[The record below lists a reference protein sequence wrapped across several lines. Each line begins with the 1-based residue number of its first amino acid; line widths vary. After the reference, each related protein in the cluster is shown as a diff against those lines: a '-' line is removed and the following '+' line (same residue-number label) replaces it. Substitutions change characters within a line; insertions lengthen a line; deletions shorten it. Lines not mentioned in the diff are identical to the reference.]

1 MTRRLLLSVLLVAAL
16 CPYFINLGAS
26 SIWDA
31 NEAFYVETPREMLE
45 RGDYVFPTF
54 NYEPRLNKPVLSY
67 WIVAA
72 FYQLF
77 GVSVAVQRVAI
88 ALGAL
93 VMVATAFGLA
103 FAASPRTH
111 AGLDLNERMHHS
123 PLVAALWAAL
133 GAAVAPRM
141 LMFARRIFIDIYIS
155 MFMGLTLLFFA
166 LSERFPARRRLFLIL
181 MYASVGFGVLTKGPV
196 AAVVPGLVFALYL
209 LAHRELHRAK
219 DMLIPLGTLI
229 VLAIVVP
236 WYAALYSRD
245 GWTYIWSFF
254 VGENVGR
261 FAAGMGVEQSRG
273 PGFYAPV
280 IFTDSFPWSL
290 FLIAG
295 AAWWIGERRSARAR
309 GDVSFRIR
317 TLLWIWIVAI
327 VGFFTLSR
335 AKQDLYIF
343 PIVPAVAAVAG
354 TFIIRADFGLERR
367 WRTALR
373 ATAAGIGALVALG
386 GAGALYVFQ
395 SGGSVYAIEGAAL
408 IGALAV
414 TGGSAACVI
423 AASGRARLALF
434 TSAVALVA
442 MQWVFVL
449 RVLPSFERYKPVPA
463 LTAALQQHGLGPD
476 DTVIHFQ
483 VSLPSMV
490 YYLRRHVD
498 VYFDMQQFLDAMKS
512 DKRLFVV
519 LNAETYA
526 SLAHPLEEQFGVPT
540 CVLHRQPT
548 INFKLRE
555 VVARQPLPEMLLI
568 SNRCE
573 SNAPTASR

>member
-1 MTRRLLLSVLLVAAL
+1 MARRLLLAVLLVAAL
-16 CPYFINLGAS
+16 CPYFVNLGVS

-72 FYQLF
+72 FYRTF
-77 GVSVAVQRVAI
+77 GVSIAVQRVAI
-88 ALGAL
+88 TLGAL
-93 VMVATAFGLA
+93 VIVAAAFGLA

-111 AGLDLNERMHHS
+111 GGLDLNERMHHS

-133 GAAVAPRM
+133 GVAVAPRM

-155 MFMGLTLLFFA
+155 MFMALTLLFFA
-166 LSERFPARRRLFLIL
+166 LSERFPARRRAFLIL
-181 MYASVGFGVLTKGPV
+181 MYVSVGLGVLTKGPV
-196 AAVVPGLVFALYL
+196 AAAVPGLVFALYL
-209 LAHRELHRAK
+209 LAHRELHRVK
-219 DMLIPLGTLI
+219 EMMIPLGTVI
-229 VLAIVVP
+229 VLALVVP
-236 WYAALYSRD
+236 WYAALYARD

-254 VGENVGR
+254 VGENLGR
-261 FAAGMGVEQSRG
+261 YTEGVGVEPSRG
-273 PGFYAPV
+273 PEFYAPV

-295 AAWWIGERRSARAR
+295 AAWWFGDRRSARAR
-309 GDVSFRIR
+309 GDGSFRIR

-327 VGFFTLSR
+327 VGFFTFSH

-343 PIVPAVAAVAG
+343 PIVPAVAALAG

-373 ATAAGIGALVALG
+373 ATAAAIGALLAAG

-395 SGGSVYAIEGAAL
+395 SGGSVYALDGAAL
-408 IGALAV
+408 VGIIAVAGGA
-414 TGGSAACVI
+414 AACLV

-434 TSAVALVA
+434 TSAAALVV
-442 MQWVFVL
+442 MQWIFVL

-463 LTAALQQHGLGPD
+463 LTEALRRHGLGPD
-476 DTVIHFQ
+476 DTVIHFE

-490 YYLRRHVD
+490 YYLHRHID
-498 VYFDMQQFLDAMKS
+498 IYSDIQPFLEAMKS

-519 LNAETYA
+519 MNADAYA
-526 SLAHPLEEQFGVPT
+526 SLAHPLREQFGVRT

-548 INFKLRE
+548 INFKMRE
-555 VVARQPLPEMLLI
+555 VVARKALPEVLLI

-573 SNAPTASR
+573 TNSDTALR

>member
-1 MTRRLLLSVLLVAAL
+1 LTRRLLLSVLLVAAL

-31 NEAFYVETPREMLE
+31 NEAFYVETPREMIE

-72 FYQLF
+72 FYNLF

-93 VMVATAFGLA
+93 AIMAAAFGLA
-103 FAASPRTH
+103 FAASPWTH
-111 AGLDLNERMHHS
+111 AGLDLNERLHHS
-123 PLVAALWAAL
+123 PLVAALWAAV
-133 GAAVAPRM
+133 GVAVAPRM

-166 LSERFPARRRLFLIL
+166 LSERFPARRRVFLIL
-181 MYASVGFGVLTKGPV
+181 MYASVGLGVLTKGPV
-196 AAVVPGLVFALYL
+196 AAVVPALVFALYL
-209 LAHRELHRAK
+209 LAHRELRRVK
-219 DMLIPLGTLI
+219 DMMIPLGTVI
-229 VLAIVVP
+229 VLALVVP

-254 VGENVGR
+254 VGENLGR
-261 FAAGMGVEQSRG
+261 FTAGLGVEPSRG
-273 PGFYAPV
+273 PGFYVPV

-295 AAWWIGERRSARAR
+295 AAWWFGDRTSARAR
-309 GDVSFRIR
+309 GDASFRIR
-317 TLLWIWIVAI
+317 TLLWIWILTIVA
-327 VGFFTLSR
+327 FFTLSR

-343 PIVPAVAAVAG
+343 PIVPAVAALAG
-354 TFIIRADFGLERR
+354 TFIIRADVGFERR

-373 ATAAGIGALVALG
+373 ATAAAIGALLAIG

-395 SGGSVYAIEGAAL
+395 SGGSVYALDGAAL
-408 IGALAV
+408 IGVLAMA
-414 TGGSAACVI
+414 GGTAACLV

-434 TSAVALVA
+434 TSATALVA
-442 MQWVFVL
+442 MEWIFVL
-449 RVLPSFERYKPVPA
+449 QVLPSFERYKPVPA
-463 LTAALQQHGLGPD
+463 LTAALTQHGLAPH
-476 DTVIHFQ
+476 DTVIHYE

-490 YYLRRHVD
+490 YYLRRHID
-498 VYFDMQQFLDAMKS
+498 VYSDIEPFLGAMKS
-512 DKRLFVV
+512 NRRLFVV
-519 LNAETYA
+519 LTAEAYDA
-526 SLAHPLEEQFGVPT
+526 LAHPLEEQFGVRT

-548 INFKLRE
+548 INFKMRE
-555 VVARQPLPEMLLI
+555 VVARKPLPEVLLI
-568 SNRCE
+568 SNRCDT
-573 SNAPTASR
+573 SADTASR